1 MSNAR
6 TFPTLA
12 AAKAEYPDYVP
23 FEASPAQTPQNGQP
37 TQYYTQYY
45 KPFEGSEPWD
55 CACVAIWEL
64 TDGRGCAEEY

>member
-6 TFPTLA
+6 TFPTRADALA
-12 AAKAEYPDYVP
+12 AYPEYVP
-23 FEASPAQTPQNGQP
+23 FAADAAQLQNGQP
-37 TQYYTQYY
+37 TQFY
-45 KPFEGSEPWD
+45 KPFDDQEPWD

>member
-6 TFPTLA
+6 TFPTIED
-12 AAKAEYPDYVP
+12 AKAAYPEYVP
-23 FEASPAQTPQNGQP
+23 FAHDPNQF
-37 TQYYTQYY
+37 Y
-45 KPFEGSEPWD
+45 KPFPGSPPHD